1 MDYLTSS
8 QVRSGLR
15 DRGSL
20 VQFIEGELKYK
31 TNPVF
36 YEAVDLGI
44 APYLARQV
52 NGWWLLSHY
61 PGSLPFQ
68 IHLAQVSELTF
79 DYCAKAMQSF
89 HVHHLGYFLFIF
101 TKDYSY
107 ILFMATEW
115 SLERIPK
122 PGSPVWP
129 FLPKPYPRFLL
140 VNCQNPTKNDVSV
153 LSYMTLHQ
161 SFANP
166 PDIHTRILQ
175 ALKSS
180 ERREPLPEWFLPYWY
195 RLRDPAQLQE
205 TVNNGK
211 ELLARAEECLM
222 DCLASESLAKVD
234 EACEHLHSVVQLDG
248 FDTLLT
254 EEERYRLQL
263 ALRRLDDAQD
273 FFEDGEIDEGMM
285 ALQDALL
292 HVNHI
297 SNTI

>member
-161 SFANP
+161 SFAIP

-180 ERREPLPEWFLPYWY
+180 ECRKPEWFMPYWY
-195 RLRDPAQLQE
+195 GLRDPTQPQE
-205 TVNNGK
+205 TVNEE

-222 DCLASESLAKVD
+222 NCLAS
-234 EACEHLHSVVQLDG
+234 
-248 FDTLLT
+248 
-254 EEERYRLQL
+254 
-263 ALRRLDDAQD
+263 
-273 FFEDGEIDEGMM
+273 
-285 ALQDALL
+285 
-292 HVNHI
+292 
-297 SNTI
+297 